1 MSDLKP
7 GWQRVKFGEV
17 VRQVKDKVDPG
28 TSGIGRFVA
37 GEHMDTDDLRIRRWG
52 DVGDGYLGPAFNMR
66 FKPGQVLYGSRR
78 TYLRKVAVAD
88 FEGICANTT
97 FILETKN
104 PTELLPELL
113 PFIMSMDA
121 FHEHSKRESKGS
133 VNPYVNFS
141 DLAWFEFGLPPLDE
155 QRRLVR
161 IFSAAADMVDTARL
175 SEEAGK
181 IAVESALSS
190 LVSGGSN
197 RIPGSKAFIADANL
211 PKDWRL
217 LQIKEICS
225 ERVTSGT
232 TPRTGKSSTNTGH
245 PFLRVQNLKFDGGLQ
260 FDDAPEWIEQA
271 EFTETSSRHA
281 LPGDILINTVGP
293 PLGKVSVI
301 PRDFPEALFNQ
312 AIVRY
317 RIQDPLLRTF
327 ATAYLFSSWS
337 KDWLFANS
345 TKTSGQRN
353 INVNTASNLPIA
365 IPPPSAMADI
375 SSKITSLLNTFQ
387 GCRDRLAQAER
398 LASSLLSAGLTP

>member
-7 GWQRVKFGEV
+7 GWERVKFGELANCIND
-17 VRQVKDKVDPG
+17 RVDDPS
-28 TSGIGRFVA
+28 TA
-37 GEHMDTDDLRIRRWG
+37 GVDRYVGLEHLDPESLTIRRWG
-52 DVGDGYLGPAFNMR
+52 SPEDVESTKLRFIPGDIIFG
-66 FKPGQVLYGSRR
+66 KRR
-78 TYLRKVAVAD
+78 AYQRKLAVAD
-88 FEGICANTT
+88 FEGICSAHAMV
-97 FILETKN
+97 LRAK
-104 PTELLPELL
+104 PDVVLPEFL
-113 PFIMSMDA
+113 PFFMQADLFMERAIEISV
-121 FHEHSKRESKGS
+121 GS
-133 VNPYVNFS
+133 LSPTINWKT
-141 DLAWFEFGLPPLDE
+141 LAQQEFALPPPDQQL
-155 QRRLVR
+155 RLVKV
-161 IFSAAADMVDTARL
+161 ISAAADMVGFTRL
-175 SEEAGK
+175 LEEAGQ

-190 LVSGGSN
+190 LVSGGSD
-197 RIPGSKAFIADANL
+197 RIPGRKAFIADADL
-211 PKDWRL
+211 PRDWRL
-217 LQIKEICS
+217 LPIKDICS
-225 ERVTSGT
+225 ARVTSGT

-245 PFLRVQNLKFDGGLQ
+245 PFLRVQNLRFDGGLQ

-301 PRDFPEALFNQ
+301 PSNFPEALFNQ

-317 RIQDPLLRTF
+317 RIQDPLLRSFT
-327 ATAYLFSSWS
+327 TAYLFSSWS

-365 IPPPSAMADI
+365 IPPPSEMADI
-375 SSKITSLLNTFQ
+375 ASKITSLLSAFQ